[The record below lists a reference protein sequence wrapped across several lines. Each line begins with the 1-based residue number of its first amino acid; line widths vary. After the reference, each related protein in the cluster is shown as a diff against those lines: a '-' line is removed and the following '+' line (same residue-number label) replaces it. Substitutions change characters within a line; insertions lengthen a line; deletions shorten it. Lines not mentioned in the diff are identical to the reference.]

1 MPLQP
6 DPADESPLFECLD
19 CQKRV
24 EDPEGRLCGECGGYL
39 QNIGVPRHR

>member
-6 DPADESPLFECLD
+6 DPADGASLYECLD
-19 CQKRV
+19 CRERV
-24 EDPEGRLCGECGGYL
+24 EDPDGRLCECGGYL